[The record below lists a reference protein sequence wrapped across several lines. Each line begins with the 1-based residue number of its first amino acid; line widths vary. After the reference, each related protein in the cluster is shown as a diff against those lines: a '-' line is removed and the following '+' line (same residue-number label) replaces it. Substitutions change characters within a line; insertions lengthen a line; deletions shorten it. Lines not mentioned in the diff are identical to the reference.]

1 MCAGRKERESRGI
14 MRALIQWEE
23 GKMGEVIKK
32 GECWTHSWPPSQLYL
47 SWSQTSSGRIRA
59 TNIKEKKN
67 GQERRRCLK
76 LATEYLILCVDLY
89 MSSHQQTH
97 MRKPRGQDL
106 HNRGFRKRKWKG
118 GAPFMK
124 IMWKFVWHHLR
135 KISFLEMS
143 HLYQNYYICKTS
155 EVICQ
160 KGIAKKKIFSECLP
174 MYHIWYYEGMY

>member
-1 MCAGRKERESRGI
+1 

>member
-1 MCAGRKERESRGI
+1 

-59 TNIKEKKN
+59 TNIKEKKWPGKKTVSKVSYRIFN
-67 GQERRRCLK
+67 SVCRH
-76 LATEYLILCVDLY
+76 TSVDLF

-97 MRKPRGQDL
+97 MRKPREQDL

-118 GAPFMK
+118 GAPLMK

-160 KGIAKKKIFSECLP
+160 KGNAKKKIFSECLP
-174 MYHIWYYEGMY
+174 MYRIWYYEGMY